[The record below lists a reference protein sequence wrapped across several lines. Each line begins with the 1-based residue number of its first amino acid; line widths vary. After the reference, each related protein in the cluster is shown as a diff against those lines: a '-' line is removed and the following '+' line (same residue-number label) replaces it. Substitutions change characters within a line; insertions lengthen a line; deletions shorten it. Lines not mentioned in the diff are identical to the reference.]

1 MAGEAKEP
9 EAAAQGEGSKAKA
22 KAKKPKAAAAPGDEG
37 EGAKAK
43 KPKAAAAAADE
54 GEGAKAK
61 KPKAAAAAADEGEGA
76 KAKSKK
82 PKAAAAAAN
91 EGSKGKD
98 KAAAAPVAAMTEA
111 EVEELPKA
119 IVRRLVKD
127 KLARAASGGEGAEG
141 GAEVIV
147 NKDAM
152 AAFAESAR
160 IFIHYL
166 SATANDVCKDGK
178 RQTINAE
185 DVFKALDEIE
195 FPEFVEPLRTALEEF
210 RSRNAARKPASGK
223 KQSEKKRKLDKEAVP
238 EEQNGAADE
247 ANADED

>member
-9 EAAAQGEGSKAKA
+9 EAAAQGEGSK
-22 KAKKPKAAAAPGDEG
+22 PKT
-37 EGAKAK
+37 KAK
-43 KPKAAAAAADE
+43 KPKAAAAAAEE
-54 GEGAKAK
+54 GEGAKANKAK
-61 KPKAAAAAADEGEGA
+61 KPKPAAAAAEEGEGS
-76 KAKSKK
+76 KAKK
-82 PKAAAAAAN
+82 PAAA
-91 EGSKGKD
+91 SV
-98 KAAAAPVAAMTEA
+98 PAMAEA

-247 ANADED
+247 ANADKDEFF

>member
-22 KAKKPKAAAAPGDEG
+22 KAKKPKAAAAPG
-37 EGAKAK
+37 
-43 KPKAAAAAADE
+43 DE

>member
-9 EAAAQGEGSKAKA
+9 EAAAQGEGSK
-22 KAKKPKAAAAPGDEG
+22 P
-37 EGAKAK
+37 KAK
-43 KPKAAAAAADE
+43 KPKAAAAAAQD
-54 GEGAKAK
+54 GEGAKTKAK
-61 KPKAAAAAADEGEGA
+61 KPKAAAAAQEGEGA

-82 PKAAAAAAN
+82 PKAAAAAAD

-152 AAFAESAR
+152 AAFGESAR

-210 RSRNAARKPASGK
+210 RSRNAARKPAAGK

-247 ANADED
+247 ANAGED

>member
-1 MAGEAKEP
+1 M
-9 EAAAQGEGSKAKA
+9 
-22 KAKKPKAAAAPGDEG
+22 
-37 EGAKAK
+37 
-43 KPKAAAAAADE
+43 
-54 GEGAKAK
+54 
-61 KPKAAAAAADEGEGA
+61 
-76 KAKSKK
+76 
-82 PKAAAAAAN
+82 N
-91 EGSKGKD
+91 
-98 KAAAAPVAAMTEA
+98 T
-111 EVEELPKA
+111 
-119 IVRRLVKD
+119 
-127 KLARAASGGEGAEG
+127 
-141 GAEVIV
+141 
-147 NKDAM
+147 M

>member
-9 EAAAQGEGSKAKA
+9 EAAAQGEGSK
-22 KAKKPKAAAAPGDEG
+22 PKT
-37 EGAKAK
+37 KAK
-43 KPKAAAAAADE
+43 KPKAAAAAAE
-54 GEGAKAK
+54 EREGAKANKAK
-61 KPKAAAAAADEGEGA
+61 KPKPAAAAAEEGEGSKAKKPAAAAAA
-76 KAKSKK
+76 
-82 PKAAAAAAN
+82 
-91 EGSKGKD
+91 
-98 KAAAAPVAAMTEA
+98 APVPAMAEA

-223 KQSEKKRKLDKEAVP
+223 KQSENKRKLDKEAVP

-247 ANADED
+247 ANAGED

>member
-9 EAAAQGEGSKAKA
+9 EAAAQGEGSK
-22 KAKKPKAAAAPGDEG
+22 PKT
-37 EGAKAK
+37 KAK
-43 KPKAAAAAADE
+43 KPKAAAAAAEE
-54 GEGAKAK
+54 GEGAKANKAK
-61 KPKAAAAAADEGEGA
+61 KPKPAAAAAEEGEGS
-76 KAKSKK
+76 KAKK
-82 PKAAAAAAN
+82 P
-91 EGSKGKD
+91 
-98 KAAAAPVAAMTEA
+98 AAAPVPAMAEA

-247 ANADED
+247 ANAGED